1 MSGGLLSVRDLTKRY
16 AVTVL
21 DRAQID
27 VRAGEIHG
35 LLGANGAGKSTMCRI
50 IAGLLAPTSG
60 DMTLGGKRYAPTNK
74 QTAEVSGVQIV
85 QQELN
90 LIPTLSV
97 AENMMLGRL
106 PQTLGVIHRRKLR
119 EHTKIA
125 LDRFGLSEID
135 PDTVTGSLGVG
146 RQQMVEIATAL
157 DRDCRLLILDEP
169 TAALSSRETEKLFD
183 WLGKLRSQGVGII
196 YISHRLDEVSR
207 LTDRVTI
214 LRDGRYVCTQQTAD
228 LSTDKMVDLMTGE
241 SEHKHRAGEHCSYA
255 TDTIALRAE
264 SLSRAGVV
272 RDVSFEVRRGE
283 RFGIAG
289 LVGAGR
295 TELVRLIFGADVAD
309 SGRIFLQDENRPR
322 RFCHPSQAVAAG
334 LAMVTEDRKD
344 NGLLLPHSIR
354 VNTTLA
360 AMRSRFS
367 IGGLVRRAAE
377 RIAAAEMCELLE
389 IRCTSIEQSAETL
402 SGGNQ
407 QKVAVAKWLVRDA
420 DIFLFDEPTRGIDV
434 AARRQIY
441 RLFDTLAAEGKALV
455 IVSSDLEELLETC
468 DRIAVMSAGRLVET
482 FSRGDWS
489 EERIMQAAFSQHINK
504 VG

>member
-1 MSGGLLSVRDLTKRY
+1 MSDGLLSVRDLTKRF

-60 DMTLGGKRYAPTNK
+60 TMTLGGQSYAPANK
-74 QTAEVSGVQIV
+74 QTAEVLGVQIV

-97 AENMMLGRL
+97 AENIMLGRL
-106 PQTLGVIHRRKLR
+106 PQTLGVIHRRELR
-119 EHTKIA
+119 ERTKIA
-125 LDRFGLSEID
+125 LDRFGLSEIE

-146 RQQMVEIATAL
+146 RQQMVEIAAAL

-169 TAALSSRETEKLFD
+169 TAALSSGETEKLFQ
-183 WLGKLRSQGVGII
+183 WLDKLRSQGVGII

-214 LRDGRYVCTQQTAD
+214 LRDGQYVCTQQTAD
-228 LSTDKMVDLMTGE
+228 LSTNQMVDLITGE
-241 SEHKHRAGEHCSYA
+241 SDHKHRASEHCSYA
-255 TDTIALRAE
+255 TDTIALRVE
-264 SLSRAGVV
+264 NFSRASVV
-272 RDVSFEVRRGE
+272 RDISFEVRCGE
-283 RFGIAG
+283 VFGIAG

-295 TELVRLIFGADVAD
+295 TELLRLIFGADVAD
-309 SGRIFLQDENRPR
+309 SGRVFLKDEKFPR
-322 RFCHPSQAVAAG
+322 RFSHPKQAVAAG

-344 NGLLLPHSIR
+344 NGLLLRQSIR

-360 AMRSRFS
+360 AMWSRFS
-367 IGGLVRRAAE
+367 MAGLVRRDAE
-377 RIAAAEMCELLE
+377 RSAAAQMCELLE
-389 IRCTSIEQSAETL
+389 TRCTGIEQSTETL

-420 DIFLFDEPTRGIDV
+420 DVFFFDEPTRGIDV

-489 EERIMQAAFSQHINK
+489 EDRIMQAAFSQHVGK